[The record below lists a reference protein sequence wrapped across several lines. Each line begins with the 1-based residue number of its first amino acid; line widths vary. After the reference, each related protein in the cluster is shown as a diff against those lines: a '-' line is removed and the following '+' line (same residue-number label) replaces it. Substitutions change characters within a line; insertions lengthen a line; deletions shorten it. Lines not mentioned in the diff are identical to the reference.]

1 MGTGHPAT
9 GGRGHAPRAFTGRTG
24 KDAGKD
30 RIGVVFRENEAERIY
45 GVTFIDHNRRE
56 AFNGSRMGKEFSANV
71 FNELFRWWD
80 GIPDK
85 ELREHTS
92 GELWQSY
99 RHKVENGSAL
109 EQAAGI
115 LSMELTQPSIT
126 RKRRSA
132 AA

>member
-1 MGTGHPAT
+1 
-9 GGRGHAPRAFTGRTG
+9 
-24 KDAGKD
+24 
-30 RIGVVFRENEAERIY
+30 
-45 GVTFIDHNRRE
+45 
-56 AFNGSRMGKEFSANV
+56 MGKEFSANV

-115 LSMELTQPSIT
+115 LSMETNPAVDYEEEAFRRRMK
-126 RKRRSA
+126 RKKKPAKRKSRGI
-132 AA
+132 

>member
-1 MGTGHPAT
+1 MLE
-9 GGRGHAPRAFTGRTG
+9 
-24 KDAGKD
+24 KD
-30 RIGVVFRENEAERIY
+30 RIGVVFRENETGRIY

-71 FNELFRWWD
+71 LNGLFHWWD

-85 ELREHTS
+85 ELREHTG

-115 LSMELTQPSIT
+115 LSMETNPT
-126 RKRRSA
+126 VDYEEEAFRRRMKRKKKPAKRKLRGI
-132 AA
+132 